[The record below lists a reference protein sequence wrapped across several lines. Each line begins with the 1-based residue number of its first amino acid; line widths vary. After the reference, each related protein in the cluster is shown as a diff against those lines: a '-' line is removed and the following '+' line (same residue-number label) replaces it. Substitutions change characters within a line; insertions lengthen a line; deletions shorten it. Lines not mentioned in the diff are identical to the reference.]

1 MVLQQEEN
9 FYHFYGSGGFK
20 CYKMF
25 HFHMVEGNCYDH
37 SSWLKE
43 IVMAISCT
51 ENLQRHVL
59 VCVFI
64 YENMNV
70 CVYILWI

>member
-1 MVLQQEEN
+1 MVLQQEQK
-9 FYHFYGSGGFK
+9 FYHFLYGGGGFK
-20 CYKMF
+20 CYKML
-25 HFHMVEGNCYDH
+25 HFHMKA

-64 YENMNV
+64 YEYMYRYV
-70 CVYILWI
+70 CVYILWR